1 MYADDTVLISDYAAK
16 LQSSLYN
23 LVDFCKLW
31 NLNINKDKTKAMVT
45 LFDSR
50 KDGHFSLEIEGTE
63 LEIMST
69 YEYLG
74 VIFSNTCSLF
84 QAFFSVK

>member
-1 MYADDTVLISDYAAK
+1 
-16 LQSSLYN
+16 
-23 LVDFCKLW
+23 LVDYCKLL
-31 NLNINKDKTKAMVT
+31 NLNINIDKTKAMVT

-50 KDGHFSLEIEGTE
+50 KDGHSSFEIEGTE

-69 YEYLG
+69 YKYLG

-84 QAFFSVK
+84 QAFFSVN